1 MFKDLV
7 GKTVIIT
14 GGNGFLGS
22 QFTDAFLK
30 NGSKVIVLDLK
41 KNNKNKNKNFFYF
54 NCDITKEK
62 DVQKIFSIIKK
73 KFKKINVLINNAAID
88 SIPNKKIKNKQNA
101 LEKFDINNWNKE
113 IEVGLTGALICIKYF
128 GNYMSKQKNGGAI
141 LNISS
146 DLGIV
151 APDQSIYK
159 KIDFI
164 KPVTYSVIKHGI
176 IGLTKYTAS
185 YWGKKNVRCN
195 TIAPGGM
202 KSDRRKMDNH
212 FIKDREKTIPLK
224 RMATLNEYNDLVLF
238 LCSNSS
244 SYITG
249 ATISA
254 DGGRTIV

>member
-22 QFTDAFLK
+22 QFSDAFLK

-41 KNNKNKNKNFFYF
+41 KNNKKKTKNFFYY
-54 NCDITKEK
+54 NCDITKENNIK
-62 DVQKIFSIIKK
+62 EVFTTIKK
-73 KFKKINVLINNAAID
+73 KFKKIDVLINNAAID
-88 SIPNKKIKNKQNA
+88 SVPVKKIKTRQNQ
-101 LEKFDINNWNKE
+101 LEKFDMNNWNRE
-113 IEVGLTGALICIKYF
+113 IEVGLTGALICTKYF
-128 GNYMSKQKNGGAI
+128 GNHMSKQKNGGAI

-159 KIDFI
+159 KTNFI

-185 YWGKKNVRCN
+185 YWGKQNVRCN

-202 KSDRRKMDNH
+202 KSDKRKLNNN

-224 RMATLNEYNDLVLF
+224 RMASLNEYNDLVLF
-238 LCSNSS
+238 LCSKSS

-254 DGGRTIV
+254 DGGRTII

>member
-7 GKTVIIT
+7 GKIVIIT
-14 GGNGFLGS
+14 GGNGFLGT

-30 NGSKVIVLDLK
+30 NGSKVIILDLK
-41 KNNKNKNKNFFYF
+41 NKKKNKKNLYYF

-62 DVQKIFSIIKK
+62 DVQKTFSIIRK

-88 SIPNKKIKNKQNA
+88 SVPNKKIKTKKNA
-101 LEKFDINNWNKE
+101 LEKFDINNWNRE
-113 IEVGLTGALICIKYF
+113 IEVGLTGALICTKYF
-128 GNYMSKQKNGGAI
+128 GKFMSKQKKGGVI

-146 DLGIV
+146 DLGII

-159 KIDFI
+159 KNNFT

-185 YWGKKNVRCN
+185 YWGKENVRCN
-195 TIAPGGM
+195 SIAPGGM
-202 KSDRRKMDNH
+202 KSDKRKLDSN
-212 FIKDREKTIPLK
+212 FIKNREKTIPLK

-238 LCSNSS
+238 LCSKSS